1 MTMKEDPLDL
11 FQDKEICPTC
21 SAIHPKNVSRCPEC
35 GIFHDAEIF
44 AERTQVHV
52 PRKTTTKVKPV
63 DPGMYS
69 LNPHSEI
76 PDDGLEEI
84 EIEDNT
90 ISWSGGSTDFSFDEE
105 EPLDSS
111 KVNSLE
117 KQTSVSQPE
126 EE

>member
-1 MTMKEDPLDL
+1 MTMKEDPLDV

-21 SAIHPKNVSRCPEC
+21 SAIHPKKISRCPEC

-44 AERTQVHV
+44 AERTQTHV
-52 PRKTTTKVKPV
+52 PRKTTTKAKPV

-76 PDDGLEEI
+76 PDDDLDEI

-90 ISWSGGSTDFSFDEE
+90 VSWSGGSTDFSFDDEEDSELGKNKSAKITNLENLVEE
-105 EPLDSS
+105 E
-111 KVNSLE
+111 
-117 KQTSVSQPE
+117 
-126 EE
+126 

>member
-1 MTMKEDPLDL
+1 MKEDPLDL

-44 AERTQVHV
+44 AERSQVQV

-76 PDDGLEEI
+76 PDDGLDEI

-105 EPLDSS
+105 EPFDSQKNIS
-111 KVNSLE
+111 TQNQV
-117 KQTSVSQPE
+117 SVKSSE